1 MLPRLLL
8 VARRHLDHGRL
19 SSTLC
24 PPADRG
30 PFLLPSRAR
39 GVADGCP
46 ELRRRPSAPSPRRG
60 PMPTHRTPP
69 FRRALSL
76 IALVPLAVGL
86 AACGGSSNADSEESA
101 ASGGTAPE
109 LRLGYFANVTHAA
122 ALIGVQD
129 GLFAHELGDTKLTT
143 QVFNAGPD
151 EVEALFGG
159 AIDAAYIGPSPTINA
174 YGQSDGDA
182 IRIIAGAASGGA
194 QLVVRDGIDS
204 PADLQG
210 TTLASPQLG
219 NTQDVA
225 LRTWLTDQGLKN
237 SVQGGGDVTIAP
249 TANADVLNLFK
260 GGNLDGAW
268 VPEPYASRLVLEGGG
283 HVLVNEKDL
292 WPQGKFVT
300 THLIVSTDFLTK
312 YPDTVAALLRGHV
325 AAVKEATDEPDK
337 AKTAVNA
344 ALEAAGGKPL
354 STEVLDR
361 AWSELTVT
369 YDPIAS
375 ALKKSAANGVAA
387 GTTEKAVDLKGIYDL
402 RPLNSVL
409 KDQSLD
415 TVSAGGLGEE

>member
-1 MLPRLLL
+1 MSPTRTTRT
-8 VARRHLDHGRL
+8 A
-19 SSTLC
+19 
-24 PPADRG
+24 
-30 PFLLPSRAR
+30 
-39 GVADGCP
+39 
-46 ELRRRPSAPSPRRG
+46 LRR
-60 PMPTHRTPP
+60 T
-69 FRRALSL
+69 LSL
-76 IALVPLAVGL
+76 IALAPLAVGL
-86 AACGGSSNADSEESA
+86 AACGGSSSADSGEAAESGA
-101 ASGGTAPE
+101 APE

-122 ALIGVQD
+122 ALIGVQE
-129 GLFAHELGDTKLTT
+129 GLFEKELGDTKLTT

-204 PADLQG
+204 AADLKG

-237 SVQGGGDVTIAP
+237 SVSGGGDVTVAP
-249 TANADVLNLFK
+249 TANSDVLNLFSS
-260 GGNLDGAW
+260 GDLDGAW

-292 WPQGKFVT
+292 WPDGEFVT
-300 THLIVSTDFLTK
+300 THLIVRTEFLEQ

-325 AAVKEATDEPDK
+325 AAVQEATTDADA
-337 AKTAVNA
+337 AKKAVNA
-344 ALEAAGGKPL
+344 GLEAAGGKAL
-354 STEVLDR
+354 DAQVLDR

-375 ALKKSAANGVAA
+375 ALKQSAENGVAA
-387 GTTEKAVDLKGIYDL
+387 GTTEKEVDLDGIYDL
-402 RPLNSVL
+402 RPLNAVL
-409 KDQSLD
+409 EDQSLD
-415 TVSAGGLGEE
+415 TVSAGGLGDE

>member
-1 MLPRLLL
+1 MSIHRTITRTKP
-8 VARRHLDHGRL
+8 
-19 SSTLC
+19 
-24 PPADRG
+24 
-30 PFLLPSRAR
+30 
-39 GVADGCP
+39 
-46 ELRRRPSAPSPRRG
+46 LRR
-60 PMPTHRTPP
+60 T
-69 FRRALSL
+69 LSL
-76 IALVPLAVGL
+76 LAVVPAVAAL
-86 AACGGSSNADSEESA
+86 AACGGTSNAASSE
-101 ASGGTAPE
+101 SGGAADE
-109 LRLGYFANVTHAA
+109 LRLGYFANVTHAP

-129 GLFAHELGDTKLTT
+129 GLFAKELGDTKLTT

-159 AIDAAYIGPSPTINA
+159 ALDAAYIGPSPTVNA

-204 PADLQG
+204 AADLKG

-237 SVQGGGDVTIAP
+237 SVSGGGDVTIAP
-249 TANADVLNLFK
+249 TANSDVLNLFK
-260 GGNLDGAW
+260 SGELDGAW

-292 WPQGKFVT
+292 WPDGKFVT
-300 THLIVSTDFLTK
+300 THLIVRTEFLQK

-325 AAVKEATDEPDK
+325 AAVQEATDDAGK

-344 ALEAAGGKPL
+344 ALETAGGKPL

-375 ALKKSAANGVAA
+375 ALKQSAENGVAA
-387 GTTEKAVDLKGIYDL
+387 GTTEKQVDLEGIYDL
-402 RPLNSVL
+402 RPLNAVL
-409 KDQSLD
+409 KDKGLD
-415 TVSAGGLGEE
+415 TVSAGGLGKE

>member
-1 MLPRLLL
+1 
-8 VARRHLDHGRL
+8 
-19 SSTLC
+19 
-24 PPADRG
+24 
-30 PFLLPSRAR
+30 
-39 GVADGCP
+39 
-46 ELRRRPSAPSPRRG
+46 
-60 PMPTHRTPP
+60 MPTHRTTT
-69 FRRALSL
+69 FRRTLSL

-86 AACGGSSNADSEESA
+86 AACGGDSSADSGDSA
-101 ASGGTAPE
+101 ASGGTADE

-122 ALIGVQD
+122 ALIGVQE
-129 GLFAHELGDTKLTT
+129 GLIADELGDTKLTT

-194 QLVVRDGIDS
+194 QLVVRAGIDKA
-204 PADLQG
+204 ADLKG

-249 TANADVLNLFK
+249 TANSDVLNLFK
-260 GGNLDGAW
+260 SGELDGAW

-292 WPQGKFVT
+292 WPDGEFVT
-300 THLIVSTDFLTK
+300 THLIVSTEYLTK

-325 AAVKEATDEPDK
+325 AAVQEATDHPDA

-354 STEVLDR
+354 DAAVLDR

-375 ALKKSAANGVAA
+375 ALKQSAENGVSA
-387 GTTEKAVDLKGIYDL
+387 GTTEKKVDLEGIYDL
-402 RPLNSVL
+402 RPLNAVL
-409 KDQSLD
+409 KDKGVD
-415 TVSAGGLGEE
+415 AVSAGGLGDE

>member
-1 MLPRLLL
+1 MSN
-8 VARRHLDHGRL
+8 RR
-19 SSTLC
+19 T
-24 PPADRG
+24 
-30 PFLLPSRAR
+30 
-39 GVADGCP
+39 
-46 ELRRRPSAPSPRRG
+46 
-60 PMPTHRTPP
+60 TT
-69 FRRALSL
+69 FRRTLSL
-76 IALVPLAVGL
+76 IALVPLAAGL
-86 AACGGSSNADSEESA
+86 AACGGNSSADSGSGAA
-101 ASGGTAPE
+101 ASGGKADE

-122 ALIGVQD
+122 ALIGVQK
-129 GLFAHELGDTKLTT
+129 GLIADELGDTKLTT

-194 QLVVRDGIDS
+194 ELVVRDGINS
-204 PADLQG
+204 AGDLKG

-283 HVLVNEKDL
+283 HVLVDEKDL
-292 WPQGKFVT
+292 WPDGQFVT
-300 THLIVSTDFLTK
+300 THLIVRTEFLKK
-312 YPDTVAALLRGHV
+312 YPDTVTALLKGHV
-325 AAVKEATDEPDK
+325 AAVKLTTDDATA
-337 AKTAVNA
+337 AKDAVNEG
-344 ALEAAGGKPL
+344 LVAAGGKAL
-354 STEVLDR
+354 DAAVLDR

-375 ALKKSAANGVAA
+375 ALKKSADNGVAA
-387 GTTEKAVDLKGIYDL
+387 GTTDKKVDLLGIYDL
-402 RPLNSVL
+402 RPLNAVL
-409 KDQSLD
+409 KDQSLS
-415 TVSAGGLGEE
+415 TVSAGGLGDE

>member
-1 MLPRLLL
+1 
-8 VARRHLDHGRL
+8 
-19 SSTLC
+19 
-24 PPADRG
+24 
-30 PFLLPSRAR
+30 
-39 GVADGCP
+39 
-46 ELRRRPSAPSPRRG
+46 
-60 PMPTHRTPP
+60 MPTHRTTA
-69 FRRALSL
+69 FRRTLSL
-76 IALVPLAVGL
+76 IALLPLAVGL
-86 AACGGSSNADSEESA
+86 AACGGNSSADSA
-101 ASGGTAPE
+101 ASSSSGGTAPE

-129 GLFAHELGDTKLTT
+129 GLFAKELGDTKLTT

-194 QLVVRDGIDS
+194 QLVVRNGIDK
-204 PADLQG
+204 PADLKG

-249 TANADVLNLFK
+249 TANSDVLNLFK
-260 GGNLDGAW
+260 SGQLDGAW
-268 VPEPYASRLVLEGGG
+268 VPEPYSSRLVLEGGG

-292 WPQGKFVT
+292 WPEGKFVT

-325 AAVKEATDEPDK
+325 AAVKEATDHADA
-337 AKTAVNA
+337 AKTSVNA
-344 ALEAAGGKPL
+344 ALQAAGGKPL
-354 STEVLDR
+354 EAAVLDR

-375 ALKKSAANGVAA
+375 ALKKSAENGVSA
-387 GTTEKAVDLKGIYDL
+387 GTTETKVDLKGIYDL
-402 RPLNSVL
+402 RPLNAVL
-409 KDQSLD
+409 KDQGLD
-415 TVSAGGLGEE
+415 TVSAGGLGHE

>member
-1 MLPRLLL
+1 
-8 VARRHLDHGRL
+8 
-19 SSTLC
+19 
-24 PPADRG
+24 
-30 PFLLPSRAR
+30 
-39 GVADGCP
+39 
-46 ELRRRPSAPSPRRG
+46 
-60 PMPTHRTPP
+60 MPTHRTTS

-76 IALVPLAVGL
+76 IALAPLAVGL
-86 AACGGSSNADSEESA
+86 AACGGTSSADSGS
-101 ASGGTAPE
+101 SGGAAPE
-109 LRLGYFANVTHAA
+109 IRLGYFANVTHAP
-122 ALIGVQD
+122 ALIGVQE
-129 GLFAHELGDTKLTT
+129 GLFAKELGDTKLTT

-194 QLVVRDGIDS
+194 QLVVRDGIDEA
-204 PADLQG
+204 ADLKG

-237 SVQGGGDVTIAP
+237 GVKGGGDVTIAP
-249 TANADVLNLFK
+249 TANSDVLNLFK
-260 GGNLDGAW
+260 SGQLDGAW

-292 WPQGKFVT
+292 WPDGEFVT
-300 THLIVSTDFLTK
+300 THLIVSTQFLTK
-312 YPDTVAALLRGHV
+312 HPDTVAALLRGHV
-325 AAVKEATDEPDK
+325 AAVKEATDDPDK

-344 ALEAAGGKPL
+344 ALGAAGGKPL
-354 STEVLDR
+354 DAAVLDR

-375 ALKKSAANGVAA
+375 ALKQSAENGVSA
-387 GTTEKAVDLKGIYDL
+387 GTTEKKVDLDGIYDL
-402 RPLNSVL
+402 RPLNAVL
-409 KDQSLD
+409 KDKGLD
-415 TVSAGGLGEE
+415 AVSAGGLGGE